1 MENLIKFEKRTV
13 VERNV
18 LGTVAEIAGPGAEI
32 NFIKDNLNDWNKR
45 LQVILK
51 RPDGTSSAILCS
63 PTVSKGV
70 RNKEIRVSQLAGF
83 PIIEHVVGKD
93 YKNAGL
99 VMPIISMPEGQ
110 SLISGGEITQVVEYK
125 PEVFDP
131 ADLIAF

>member
-13 VERNV
+13 VERKV

-32 NFIKDNLNDWNKR
+32 NFTKDNLTHPTKR
-45 LQVILK
+45 LQVILT
-51 RPDGTSSAILCS
+51 RPDGTSSAIICS
-63 PTVSKGV
+63 PAVGRGV
-70 RNKEIRVSQLAGF
+70 RNKEITISQLAGF
-83 PIIEHVVGKD
+83 PIVEHVVGKD
-93 YKNAGL
+93 YENAGL

-110 SLISGGEITQVVEYK
+110 SLISGGEITKVTEYK